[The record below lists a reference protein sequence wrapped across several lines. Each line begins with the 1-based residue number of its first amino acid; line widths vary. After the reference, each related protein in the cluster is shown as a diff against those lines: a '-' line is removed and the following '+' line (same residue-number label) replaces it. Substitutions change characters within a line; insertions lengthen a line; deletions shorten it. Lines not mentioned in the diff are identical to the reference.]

1 MGKGDDGPSEQDLI
15 GQQIDIQKILAN
27 LSTEN
32 AAYGRSLL
40 GPAADYWQSL
50 LQGGQAA
57 RVAVGPTAQ
66 LIGQSG
72 DATRRSIMESA
83 PAGGQRD
90 KALLQSRLG
99 EQSDTAR
106 LYSGV
111 QPMAAQNLTTIA
123 GVPYGVSVGF
133 AGSASPNI
141 GASFQSMN
149 AQSDRNAGAWSNV
162 GRLAYNMFGGGRS
175 MGDFTSSG
183 SGTSGKDKGGNTG
196 GYS

>member
-1 MGKGDDGPSEQDLI
+1 MSKDDGPDQELVK
-15 GQQIDIQKILAN
+15 QQIDIKKMLAN
-27 LSTEN
+27 LSTSN
-32 AAYGRSLL
+32 AAFGKELL
-40 GPAADYWQSL
+40 TPAADYWRSL

-99 EQSDTAR
+99 EQGDTAR

-133 AGSASPNI
+133 AGAGGPNI
-141 GASFQSMN
+141 GASLQSLN
-149 AQSDRNAGAWSNV
+149 AGADRNASAYSNV
-162 GRLAYNMFGGGRS
+162 GRMVYNMFGGGS
-175 MGDFTSSG
+175 GGYGG
-183 SGTSGKDKGGNTG
+183 SGRTPPFFGSDKEK
-196 GYS
+196 